1 MTETE
6 FNTFLELAVSRF
18 GPMALDLAIALLLL
32 VVGWILS
39 SWVGRM
45 VRRVA
50 NASPRIDPTI
60 VPMAH
65 SVAVWAVRVVVLVAV
80 LARLGVQTASII
92 AVLGAAGLAIGLALQ
107 GTLQNIAAGIMLL
120 ALRPLRAGESV
131 SIVGKADGTV
141 DEVGLFLTRLKQ
153 FDGTYITLP
162 NSLIWGNAILNFSR
176 HETRRAEAQVLL
188 PYGQDIDRALEVL
201 RGMLHTH
208 ELALQEPAPM
218 AMVSAQREHAMVI
231 TLRAWAQAANWFDLQ
246 NDMNRRA
253 QQALTQAGIE
263 LPPALPLREAV

>member
-1 MTETE
+1 MTETDIT
-6 FNTFLELAVSRF
+6 TFYDWAVTQF
-18 GPMALDLAIALLLL
+18 GAIALDLVIALVLLI
-32 VVGWILS
+32 VGWTIS
-39 SWVGRM
+39 NWVGRL

-50 NASPRIDPTI
+50 DRSSRIDPTI

-162 NSLIWGNAILNFSR
+162 NSLIWGSAILNLSR
-176 HETRRAEAQVLL
+176 HQIRRAEAQVLV
-188 PYGQDIDRALEVL
+188 PYGQDIDRALSVL
-201 RGMLHTH
+201 REMVQGH
-208 ELALQEPAPM
+208 ELSLADPAP
-218 AMVSAQREHAMVI
+218 AVMVSSQRDYAMVI
-231 TLRAWAQAANWFDLQ
+231 TVRAWAEAGNWFDLQ

-253 QQALTQAGIE
+253 QQVLVQAGIE
-263 LPPALPLREAV
+263 LPAVPPVLSAG